1 MKPLTSPNESADQ
14 LKRLL
19 RNPKFWLVVVGVLFV
34 IWLSTLEGV
43 TDAAGSGVTLFVVAL
58 LYFVP
63 AVIAR
68 KKHNASAVF
77 VVNLFFGWTGIG
89 WIIAL
94 VMAVSNPPPVVVQQ
108 VAPSTLTGRACPYC
122 AEQIQP
128 AAVVCKH
135 CGRDLPAP

>member
-1 MKPLTSPNESADQ
+1 MNPIEPPNEATEQ

-19 RNPKFWLVVVGVLFV
+19 RNPKFWLIVLGLLV
-34 IWLSTLEGV
+34 IGWLSTLEGL
-43 TDAAGSGVTLFVVAL
+43 TEGAGSGGLLFVVAL

-77 VVNLFFGWTGIG
+77 MVNLFFGWTLIG
-89 WIIAL
+89 WVIAL
-94 VMAVSNPPPVVVQQ
+94 VMAVSNPPTVVVQQ
-108 VAPSTLTGRACPYC
+108 IASPMTGRACPFC

-135 CGRDLPAP
+135 CGRDLPAG